1 MNKAR
6 LFFNKARLFQNK
18 AGLFQNKA
26 GLFVKKALSDC
37 FLLDFFAFCQKS
49 KFAATLLPP
58 KICLNTGITEDWWQD
73 GSYTCPENINDIILG
88 ITFGV
93 TNITFGVLIFLFGE
107 IVRGS
112 SLGKRPKGRAGV
124 AQRSHFFHLY
134 FVISVFILIFAA

>member
-6 LFFNKARLFQNK
+6 LFLIRQGYSKIRQ
-18 AGLFQNKA
+18 GY
-26 GLFVKKALSDC
+26 LSKRH
-37 FLLDFFAFCQKS
+37 FLIVFYSIFFAFCQKS